1 MHITGILVLSQIFNI
16 ACKHACRCMGMGLGT
31 RLIKED
37 YDFYSI
43 DVPTMISDVVNCVRK
58 PRVG

>member
-1 MHITGILVLSQIFNI
+1 
-16 ACKHACRCMGMGLGT
+16 MGMGLGT

-43 DVPTMISDVVNCVRK
+43 DVPTMISDVVNYVHK
-58 PRVG
+58 PGVYRIDG